1 MHMHTN
7 FQDSPLGERWVLGVK
22 MVKNSVFGHFFL
34 LHCIF
39 QSEIKKNNAIFGFSM
54 VMGIIF
60 ISQLLSA
67 SQFFFFFEGFS

>member
-1 MHMHTN
+1 MHTN

-39 QSEIKKNNAIFGFSM
+39 QSKIKKNNAIFGFSM
-54 VMGIIF
+54 VMGLIF
-60 ISQLLSA
+60 IYQLLSG
-67 SQFFFFFEGFS
+67 SQFFFF